1 VHRIVEVSFSDNAE
15 PDATV
20 VANNAVVAAYAS
32 RTDRP
37 ELPFWPLL
45 FSNTTLRLLGSDDF
59 TPEDKQQAAA
69 DLTAAA
75 QAGVLRIPIAAA
87 HQLHDI
93 APPTSTSTTGPATAG
108 CWSRF
113 RADQAPE
120 ELRSVSR

>member
-15 PDATV
+15 LDATV
-20 VANNAVVAAYAS
+20 VANNAVIAAYAS

-93 APPTSTSTTGPATAG
+93 APAHEHVDHGPRDG
-108 CWSRF
+108 RV
-113 RADQAPE
+113 
-120 ELRSVSR
+120 LVSIPG